1 MMANITDVT
10 ARLVRAS
17 LIGALVGSALP
28 AFNGFTRFAHPQ
40 TALAVVG
47 LCPAVAFAAKRAF
60 GSGEVRVGAQGMSSA
75 GAWLIASCAALVTS
89 AVYAS
94 GDASGAASW
103 VALPAL
109 AACAAALAP
118 TGRAEARGVFY
129 AASALGLLAALLSI
143 LQVAGTEFPAAIPEV
158 TWPSATPRGLWDAPV
173 YAGGAITMLAL
184 LAGLA
189 GGPSVPVSAIA
200 LGALGAAAGW
210 HAGPWAAAPLLA
222 AAACSARDTRALPL
236 GAAALAAALV
246 GALAPATYTD
256 APEEL
261 HHNINHLRTDQD
273 WPADDAGAAGVVRA
287 AMLQAVAD
295 TPAFGHGPGNVA
307 GALERALDHDDP
319 WMVERFDQAH
329 EVDDLP
335 SLAARWWVEFGFA
348 VPLFALLALLL
359 PALRTRAMLAPALS
373 GAVAFLFLPGLGAPT
388 ALLALGLLPLAA
400 ASEEEPGMASN
411 ASAALLPAIAI
422 AVGVLVVQVKTLR
435 WSYEHAVGV
444 QLADAGRLDL
454 AREAF
459 VRANDAQRRY
469 ATRINLG
476 TLTNYLQGDDPPDAE
491 GPLTAFRDAV
501 DMRPSASLPRV
512 RLADSYIRGTEG
524 EGDTPDERTQRTI
537 EMLNRAIDI
546 DPNHVEAALMRADLY
561 LLLLDAESAAET
573 LHEMAQRPLPPAAL
587 ERLEWARARAIDRFL
602 EDPETA
608 LAAYERVMELTAL
621 PRRQAEAL
629 MGANRMREWLDTG
642 RRPAPTYDGH
652 EGHDHG
658 VDLTGGGHD
667 HGHDDHG
674 HGEHGHEGEEHPDH
688 GHGGHGHEGE
698 GYFNEDEHEAR
709 HDEPEHDE
717 HGHEGREHDEHEG
730 EHGDDH
736 APEGEWHDH
745 DGLGEHGH

>member
-1 MMANITDVT
+1 
-10 ARLVRAS
+10 
-17 LIGALVGSALP
+17 
-28 AFNGFTRFAHPQ
+28 
-40 TALAVVG
+40 
-47 LCPAVAFAAKRAF
+47 
-60 GSGEVRVGAQGMSSA
+60 
-75 GAWLIASCAALVTS
+75 
-89 AVYAS
+89 
-94 GDASGAASW
+94 
-103 VALPAL
+103 
-109 AACAAALAP
+109 
-118 TGRAEARGVFY
+118 
-129 AASALGLLAALLSI
+129 
-143 LQVAGTEFPAAIPEV
+143 
-158 TWPSATPRGLWDAPV
+158 
-173 YAGGAITMLAL
+173 
-184 LAGLA
+184 
-189 GGPSVPVSAIA
+189 
-200 LGALGAAAGW
+200 
-210 HAGPWAAAPLLA
+210 
-222 AAACSARDTRALPL
+222 
-236 GAAALAAALV
+236 
-246 GALAPATYTD
+246 
-256 APEEL
+256 
-261 HHNINHLRTDQD
+261 
-273 WPADDAGAAGVVRA
+273 
-287 AMLQAVAD
+287 MLQAVAD

-307 GALERALDHDDP
+307 GGLERALDHDDP

-422 AVGVLVVQVKTLR
+422 AIGVLVVQVKTLR

-459 VRANDAQRRY
+459 ARANDAQRRY

-674 HGEHGHEGEEHPDH
+674 HDDHGHGEHGHGEHGHESEGHPDH

-698 GYFNEDEHEAR
+698 DHTNEDEHEAH
-709 HDEPEHDE
+709 HDEPGHDE
-717 HGHEGREHDEHEG
+717 HGHEGPEHDEHEG